1 MQVGM
6 LLNVLCIILVTLWAY
21 FFLV

>member
-1 MQVGM
+1 VGM
-6 LLNVLCIILVTLWAY
+6 LLNVLSIILVTLWAY

>member
-1 MQVGM
+1 M
-6 LLNVLCIILVTLWAY
+6 LLNVLSIILVTLWAY